1 MKTKLFALSVFLV
14 SLLLAACDAAFAQP
28 PSVTSPAPTVTPEV
42 FMPATMVA
50 PKGPMVSGRVL
61 WGAAQVAGA
70 RVELRTGAWADSNAS
85 QVIAVAF
92 ADDTGTYQLEAPPAG
107 GEFGLVAVWPD
118 GGANPAPVTPV
129 RVTAGQTPAQ
139 IDVYLAKELKM
150 LEPASGAEVSPTPT
164 LRWEGQ
170 ANVAQYRV
178 LVIDAGTTAAAL
190 DQVTADANLTVSAP
204 LIAGRTYQWVV
215 NGLTDD
221 NHLLASLK
229 GEFKVAAQTAIVT
242 ESCQAADGLSVY
254 TSQTDGYCFAYPSHF
269 ELELSK
275 IGQPVVRG
283 PALDKSPDP
292 LRATLVIEAEV
303 AARDK
308 GLAQIVDGY
317 LSQFDGMTVPAIKR
331 TSLTLGGEP
340 AEMLE
345 VVPGREGSREVFA
358 LRNGELF
365 HLMFMPSVRDFP
377 AAQADVESLFQAVV
391 KSWKFEGRGLVSD
404 TAITLD
410 GVHLDLGD
418 SRLAEAFPAGCQD
431 LPPVCTQAQAGYR
444 ILSVSLTPVDLPAGQ
459 MLAYKQIPAG
469 TAVLDDTGGAAPNG
483 FSRYDNAT
491 GTLTLGFEV
500 PATAKVF
507 VPRWGTLALMPLTLT
522 P

>member
-1 MKTKLFALSVFLV
+1 MKTKLYALVVFLLGLV
-14 SLLLAACDAAFAQP
+14 LTACDAAFAQP
-28 PSVTSPAPTVTPEV
+28 PSVASLEPTVTPEV
-42 FMPATMVA
+42 FIPATMVA

-61 WGAAQVAGA
+61 WGAAPAAGA
-70 RVELRTGAWADSNAS
+70 RVELRTGAWGDPNAS

-107 GEFGLVAVWPD
+107 GQFGLVAVWPD
-118 GGANPAPVTPV
+118 GSANPAPVTPV
-129 RVTAGQTPAQ
+129 QVTAGQTPAPL
-139 IDVYLAKELKM
+139 DVYLAKELKM
-150 LEPASGAEVSPTPT
+150 LEPASGAEVGPTPT

-178 LVIDAGTTAAAL
+178 LVIDAGTTVAAL
-190 DQVTADANLTVSAP
+190 DQVTTDTSLALSAP
-204 LIAGRTYQWVV
+204 LIADRTYQWVV

-221 NHLLASLK
+221 NRLLASLK
-229 GEFKVAAQTAIVT
+229 GEFKVAAQTAVVAQA
-242 ESCQAADGLSVY
+242 CQATDGLSVY
-254 TSQTDGYCFAYPSHF
+254 TSQTDGYCFAYPQHF

-292 LRATLVIEAEV
+292 IRATLVIEAEV
-303 AARDK
+303 AVRDK

-317 LSQFDGMTVPAIKR
+317 LSQFDGMTVPAITR

-391 KSWKFEGRGLVSD
+391 GSWKFESRGPASD
-404 TAITLD
+404 TAVTLE
-410 GVHLDLGD
+410 GVHLNLGEI
-418 SRLAEAFPAGCQD
+418 RLADAFPAVCQD
-431 LPPVCTQAQAGYR
+431 LPPACTQARPGYR

-469 TAVLDDTGGAAPNG
+469 TAVVDDTGGVAPNG

-500 PATAKVF
+500 PATAKIF
-507 VPRWGTLALMPLTLT
+507 VLRWGTLAFVPLTLT